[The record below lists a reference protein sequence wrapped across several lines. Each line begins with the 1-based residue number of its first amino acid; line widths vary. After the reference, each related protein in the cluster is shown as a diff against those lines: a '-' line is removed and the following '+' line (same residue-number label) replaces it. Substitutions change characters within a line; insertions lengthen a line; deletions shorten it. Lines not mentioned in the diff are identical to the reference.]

1 MMSASLSDASPA
13 PRRIEFEDPHAGIGN
28 LQEAEVTRVRMLRG
42 GWRWALVVAAA
53 ATILLC
59 INQQFSLRFFIGYT
73 QLNTEYF
80 YLLIA
85 LMLPFTFLIFPG
97 TESAPLDRIPWY
109 DILLFIATFACAI
122 LLMRSVRK
130 AAELGWEFGDPPKP
144 IIWAGYLMWIVLME
158 ALRRT
163 GGCSLL
169 LSVFPF
175 TVYPLFAGAAWLGPL
190 KGNQSDLEQTTA
202 YHMLSTESLLGIP
215 IQAFADVVIGFLV
228 FGTALMMTGA
238 GKFFIN
244 IAFAMCGTFRGG
256 AAKVCIFASGL
267 LGMMSGSII
276 SNVLTAGTMTI
287 PVMKKSGFR
296 ASYAA
301 AIEACASTGAVL
313 APPVMGATA
322 FVIAQFLNVSYA
334 DVALAA
340 IIPAALY
347 YIGLFMQVDSYA
359 ARHGLKG
366 IPRSELPKV
375 MDTIKA
381 GWYYVFVIAL
391 LIVMLL
397 YFKRESHAPFYAT
410 ALLLV
415 LNQAFSKDT
424 RWTFTTIS
432 KFLEVNGRTF
442 VELVGI
448 LAGCGLLIGA
458 FSMTGVV
465 SSLANDLLRI
475 AGDNPFLLLGMCAF
489 TSLILGLGLTT
500 TACYIFLA
508 ILVAPALEKLGL
520 HRMAV
525 HMFIFYWGMLSSI
538 TPPVAI
544 ASFAAAGIAGSPAM
558 KTGWESMWVGSII
571 YFIPFFFVLNPALVL
586 QGPSP
591 YLAGLGL
598 MALAAFGTLFI
609 CGGIQGYQAFVG
621 DLRGAGA
628 LEWPLRALLVIGGS
642 VADYI
647 PELGNADPAH
657 FGISLATLDGH
668 VYEVGDTK
676 VPFTIQSMSKP
687 FVFAL
692 ALDTLGAARV
702 ESVIGV
708 EPSGDPFNS
717 IRLNAENHPF
727 NPMVNAGAIACSGL
741 IYEAKGDDA
750 FDYIRQALGRFAGR
764 DLDIDDAVYA
774 SESTTGDR
782 NRAIG
787 YLLRTNAVI
796 RDNVVAVL
804 EVYFRQ
810 CAILVTARDI
820 AVMAATLANRGI
832 NPVTGEQVLSA
843 YAISRA

>member
-1 MMSASLSDASPA
+1 LTGTPMSSAQSSADPEIPA
-13 PRRIEFEDPHAGIGN
+13 VAAAAGAKRIEFDDPHAGIGG
-28 LQEAEVTRVRMLRG
+28 LQEAEVARVRTLRG
-42 GWRWALVVAAA
+42 AWRWALIAATA
-53 ATILLC
+53 VTILLC

-85 LMLPFTFLIFPG
+85 LMLPFTFLIFPNS
-97 TESAPLDRIPWY
+97 EKSPLDRIPWY
-109 DILLFIATFACAI
+109 DVAFFVLTFGSAI
-122 LLMRSVRK
+122 VLMRHVRK
-130 AAELGWEFGDPPKP
+130 AAEAGWEFGGAPNTV
-144 IIWAGYLMWIVLME
+144 IVAGLIMWFVLME

-163 GGCSLL
+163 GGWSLL
-169 LSVFPF
+169 LSVLPF
-175 TVYPLFAGAAWLGPL
+175 TVYPLFADAKWLGPFR
-190 KGNQSDLEQTTA
+190 GAQSTLEQATS
-202 YHMLSTESLLGIP
+202 YHVLSGESLLGIP
-215 IQAFADVVIGFLV
+215 IQAFADTVIGFLV

-244 IAFAMCGTFRGG
+244 LAFAMCGTFRGG

-296 ASYAA
+296 ASYAG

-334 DVALAA
+334 EVAIAA

-347 YIGLFMQVDSYA
+347 YIGLFMQVDAYA
-359 ARHGLKG
+359 ARHRLLG

-375 MDTIKA
+375 WDTIKD

-397 YFKRESHAPFYAT
+397 HFKRESHAPFYAT

-415 LNQAFSKDT
+415 LNQLFSRET
-424 RWTFTTIS
+424 RWTPTTIG

-475 AGDNPFLLLGMCAF
+475 AGDNAFLLLGMCAF
-489 TSLILGLGLTT
+489 TSLVLGLGLTT

-520 HRMAV
+520 NRMAV

-586 QGPSP
+586 QGDSP
-591 YLAGLGL
+591 YFEAIGLI
-598 MALAAFGTLFI
+598 ALAAFGTLFI
-609 CGGIQGYQAFVG
+609 CGGIQGYQAGVG
-621 DLRGAGA
+621 DLRGAGR
-628 LEWPLRALLVIGGS
+628 LEWPLRVLLVLGGFVVATPGGGIMPLSQLQISGLGFAILIPTVLIALLLVRRT
-642 VADYI
+642 A
-647 PELGNADPAH
+647 L
-657 FGISLATLDGH
+657 LQAT
-668 VYEVGDTK
+668 
-676 VPFTIQSMSKP
+676 
-687 FVFAL
+687 
-692 ALDTLGAARV
+692 
-702 ESVIGV
+702 
-708 EPSGDPFNS
+708 
-717 IRLNAENHPF
+717 
-727 NPMVNAGAIACSGL
+727 
-741 IYEAKGDDA
+741 
-750 FDYIRQALGRFAGR
+750 
-764 DLDIDDAVYA
+764 
-774 SESTTGDR
+774 
-782 NRAIG
+782 
-787 YLLRTNAVI
+787 
-796 RDNVVAVL
+796 
-804 EVYFRQ
+804 
-810 CAILVTARDI
+810 
-820 AVMAATLANRGI
+820 
-832 NPVTGEQVLSA
+832 
-843 YAISRA
+843 